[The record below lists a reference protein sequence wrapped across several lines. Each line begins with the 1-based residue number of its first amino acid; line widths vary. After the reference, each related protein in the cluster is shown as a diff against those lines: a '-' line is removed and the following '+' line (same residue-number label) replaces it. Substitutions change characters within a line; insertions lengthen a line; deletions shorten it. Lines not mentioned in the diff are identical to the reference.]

1 MNYLQE
7 YRSKLKTP
15 EEAVRIVKDGDWVDY
30 TSNLGFP
37 PLLDAALAARRDE
50 LHDVKI
56 RGNLIFGPIRAAECD
71 ETREHFC
78 YNSWHFSGYE
88 RKLSDRGLCYFIPM
102 VFRSNTLYY
111 KHFLDVNVAMMAVPP
126 MDEHG
131 NFSLSCAT
139 GVARGILEK
148 ADHVILEVREDL
160 PYLYSAFD
168 GTINISEVD
177 AVVEGPHDP
186 LPDLP
191 TPKKAPEDLAI
202 ANLILPH
209 IRDGAALQLGIGGM
223 PNVLGELIAESDV
236 KDLSM
241 HTELCGDA
249 YMVLDRAGKITNTR
263 KSLYRG
269 KGLTGMVFGSHELYK
284 WADHNP
290 YLLAAPLSYVN
301 DVRTIAQFDDMI
313 SINNCIAVDLYGQVN
328 AESAGMR
335 HISGTGGQLDF
346 LTGAAMAK
354 GGKAF
359 IAMTSTYKEKDGTL
373 RSRILPHFNGEII
386 TDPRSQ
392 AYYIVTEYGAVN
404 LCGRTTWERAE
415 RLISIA
421 HPDFRED
428 LIQAAEAQGIWRASN
443 KRG

>member
-7 YRSKLKTP
+7 YRSRLKTP
-15 EEAVRIVKDGDWVDY
+15 GEAVRVIKDGDWVDY

-56 RGNLIFGPIRAAECD
+56 RGNLIFGPIKAAECD
-71 ETREHFC
+71 PSQEHFC

-88 RKLSDRGLCYFIPM
+88 RKLADKGLCYFIPM
-102 VFRSNTLYY
+102 IFRNNTLYY

-139 GVARGILEK
+139 GVGRGILDK

-168 GTINISEVD
+168 GTINITEVD

-191 TPKKAPEDLAI
+191 TPPTTPEDIAI
-202 ANLILPH
+202 ANH
-209 IRDGAALQLGIGGM
+209 IMPYIGDGAALQLGIGGM
-223 PNVLGELIAESDV
+223 PNVLGKLIAESDI

-249 YMVLDRAGKITNTR
+249 YMVLDRAGKITNRR
-263 KSLYRG
+263 KKLYRG
-269 KGLTGMVFGSHELYK
+269 KGLTGMVFGSSGLYK

-290 YLLAAPLSYVN
+290 NLLAAPLSYVN
-301 DVRTIAQFDDMI
+301 DVRTIAQFDNMI
-313 SINNCIAVDLYGQVN
+313 SINNCIAVDLYGQVS
-328 AESAGMR
+328 AESAGLR

-346 LTGAAMAK
+346 LTGAAMSD
-354 GGKAF
+354 GGRAF

-373 RSRILPHFNGEII
+373 RSRIRPQFNGEII

-392 AYYIVTEYGAVN
+392 AYYMVTEYGVVN

-421 HPDFRED
+421 HPDFRDE
-428 LIQAAEAQGIWRASN
+428 LIRAAEKQGIWRASN

>member
-1 MNYLQE
+1 MDYLQE

-56 RGNLIFGPIRAAECD
+56 RGNLIFGPIKTAECD
-71 ETREHFC
+71 PSQEHFC

-88 RKLSDRGLCYFIPM
+88 RKLADRGLCYFIPM
-102 VFRSNTLYY
+102 VFRNNTLYY

-126 MDEHG
+126 MDEQG

-139 GVARGILEK
+139 GVGRGILDK
-148 ADHVILEVREDL
+148 ADYVILEVRDDL
-160 PYLYSAFD
+160 PYMYSAFD

-177 AVVEGPHDP
+177 TVVEGPHGP

-191 TPKKAPEDLAI
+191 TPKATAEDLAI
-202 ANLILPH
+202 ANHILPH
-209 IRDGAALQLGIGGM
+209 IKDGAALQLGIGGM
-223 PNVLGELIAESDV
+223 PNVLGKLIAESDV

-263 KSLYRG
+263 KTLYRG
-269 KGLTGMVFGSHELYK
+269 KGLTGMVFGSSELYR

-290 YLLAAPLSYVN
+290 NVLAAPLSYVN
-301 DVRTIAQFDDMI
+301 DVRTIAQFDNMI
-313 SINNCIAVDLYGQVN
+313 SINNCIAADLYGQVN
-328 AESAGMR
+328 AESAGIR

-346 LTGAAMAK
+346 LTGAAMSN

-415 RLISIA
+415 LLVSVA
-421 HPDFRED
+421 HPDFRD
-428 LIQAAEAQGIWRASN
+428 GLIKAAEAQGIWRRSN
-443 KRG
+443 RRG